1 LSGKI
6 LLSSVK
12 SNMQSIQ
19 RHVVQAAKAKYLM
32 LRRNS
37 STTTPAHILIL
48 ENVSMQ
54 GPLKDV
60 KKFRTQNGPRDG
72 AQINKKAGHILPNN
86 SFFVGY
92 KKVYRFI
99 NFPICQSYTY
109 QTTGLLHTLLQE
121 MNQPVHHQSANAG
134 KHMKK
139 KIPHDLRDAIP
150 AHE

>member
-1 LSGKI
+1 M
-6 LLSSVK
+6 LSSVK

-60 KKFRTQNGPRDG
+60 KNLEHKRTEDG

-86 SFFVGY
+86 SF
-92 KKVYRFI
+92 
-99 NFPICQSYTY
+99 
-109 QTTGLLHTLLQE
+109 L
-121 MNQPVHHQSANAG
+121 
-134 KHMKK
+134 
-139 KIPHDLRDAIP
+139 
-150 AHE
+150 